1 MDAFVYI
8 LANKKYGALY
18 IGVTSTLPKRIYEHK
33 EKLLAGFTKQYGLSR
48 LVYYARSHTI
58 SSSPEREKQL
68 KRWHRDWKINL
79 IESFNPDWNDLWSSL
94 F

>member
-18 IGVTSTLPKRIYEHK
+18 IGVTSNLTKRIYEHK
-33 EKLLAGFTKQYGLSR
+33 EKLLAGFTKRYGVSR
-48 LVYYARSHTI
+48 LVYYERSNNI
-58 SSSPEREKQL
+58 SSAIEREKQL

>member
-18 IGVTSTLPKRIYEHK
+18 IGVTSNLTKRIYEHK
-33 EKLLAGFTKQYGLSR
+33 EKLLAGFTKRYGVSR
-48 LVYYARSHTI
+48 LVYYERSNNI
-58 SSSPEREKQL
+58 SSAIEREKQL

-79 IESFNPDWNDLWSSL
+79 IESFNPDWNDLWSS
-94 F
+94 FF